1 MRMTDGSKQNNND
14 SNNPSSFKAG
24 EKYSGSM
31 KFIPEH
37 SVLWSPGNVSGAG
50 EEGRWYKAINFD
62 ISLAEG
68 STERPGLCGGKDK
81 TDSKEEMQCLLLGK
95 L

>member
-1 MRMTDGSKQNNND
+1 MLQINISVSLKGPWSNSVRMTDGSKQNNND

-37 SVLWSPGNVSGAG
+37 SGQCCGLL
-50 EEGRWYKAINFD
+50 EMCLEQEKKADGIKRS
-62 ISLAEG
+62 IL
-68 STERPGLCGGKDK
+68 T
-81 TDSKEEMQCLLLGK
+81 
-95 L
+95 